1 MQKVRIPLTNFKY
14 GEVSP
19 SLYSRTDTELY
30 NQSAQRVEN
39 FFLRSE
45 GGLIKR
51 PALEHIYKFADITV
65 NTAKVQQAR
74 LLPFIFSDD
83 ERYIVSLEHQK
94 VRVFLI
100 HPTTGVVS
108 LTATI
113 TQDVSSNTL
122 KFDHDYIHEY
132 TFAQAG
138 DVMFICHPLF
148 IPQQLVRTSLSTF
161 QIEPFVF
168 DQKSDDKQI
177 YQPYYNFQKSGVTL
191 DPSATSGSGVTL
203 TTSSAYWD
211 TSSPSL
217 HIGTTVRYNGAE
229 IEITAVTNNTTATGT
244 ILDQLSTALDVAPFR
259 TEQGSANVEVTMVN
273 HGLSVGDSITI
284 SGSATTGGIA
294 NTNLNG
300 TRSVASIVDDDRFV
314 FAAAA
319 SATGSEDGGGTPKI
333 VSHAPITTWDEQSF
347 SALRGYPAA
356 VAFHENRLVFGGT
369 IAQPD
374 ALFLSKSGKY
384 YNFDVGSAADND
396 SIQVTASIGE
406 INQIRHVV
414 SNRDLQV
421 FTASSEMYLPAF
433 QNQPMTPTNVQVR
446 RQTSFG
452 CGFEKPVVFDGGTV
466 FTQKGGAIVREYLF
480 SDKEAAYTATPI
492 SLVSSH
498 LIKTPIERNV
508 FNGALDRS
516 ESYLFITNADGTI
529 AVFNSNR
536 AENRAGWTEFTCAGT
551 FVSTCTI
558 DDRVFAN
565 VIFNLGDGTNK
576 HVLCEFVANKNT
588 DMSTVFTGSSGVF
601 DVSSDFNN
609 GAVVQVVNG
618 NNYVGQFTV
627 ASGNVDV
634 SSVDATLSSAEIG
647 FNYSVT
653 LKTNPIDSPTAS
665 GPLTG
670 IARGVTSVFV
680 DLNNTLSVK
689 VNETN
694 LIIRN
699 VTDDLSQQQQ
709 PFTGKHEFRL
719 LGYSADPQV
728 TITQSAPLPL
738 QVNGLVAEL
747 VF

>member
-1 MQKVRIPLTNFKY
+1 MQKVRVPLTNFKY

-39 FFLRSE
+39 FFLRAE
-45 GGLIKR
+45 GGVIKR
-51 PALEHIYKFADITV
+51 PALEKIYQFDITV
-65 NTAKVQQAR
+65 DGTKVQQAR

-83 ERYIVSLEHQK
+83 EQYVVSLEHQK

-100 HPTTGVVS
+100 NPTTGAVA
-108 LTATI
+108 LTATL
-113 TQDVSSNTL
+113 TQDINSQTL
-122 KFDHDYIHEY
+122 KFDHDFIHEY

-138 DVMFICHPLF
+138 DVMFICHPTF
-148 IPQQLVRTSLSTF
+148 MPQQLIRTSLSSF
-161 QIEPFVF
+161 QVEPFVF
-168 DQKSDDKQI
+168 DQKSDNKQI
-177 YQPYYNFQKSGVTL
+177 YQPYFNFQKSGVTL
-191 DPSATSGSGVTL
+191 DVSKTSGTGATL
-203 TTSSAYWD
+203 TTGSAYWD
-211 TSSPSL
+211 TSSPSK
-217 HIGTTVRYNGAE
+217 HIGTTIRYNGAE
-229 IEITAVTNNTTATGT
+229 IEITGVTNSTVATGD
-244 ILDQLSTALDVAPFR
+244 ILDTLTVSLDVAPFK

-273 HGLSVGDSITI
+273 HGLSVGDSIVI
-284 SGSATTGGIA
+284 AGAATVGGIA

-300 TRSVASIVDDDRFV
+300 TRSVSAITDDDRFV

-319 SATGSEDGGGTPKI
+319 NATGSEDGGGAPK
-333 VSHAPITTWDEQSF
+333 VQSHAPITTWDEQSF
-347 SALRGYPAA
+347 SSLRGFPAA
-356 VAFHENRLVFGGT
+356 VAFHENRLVFAGT
-369 IAQPD
+369 VAQPD
-374 ALFLSKSGKY
+374 AIFLSKSGKY
-384 YNFDVGSAADND
+384 YNFDVGTAADND

-452 CGFEKPVVFDGGTV
+452 SGFQRPVVFDGATV
-466 FTQKGGAIVREYLF
+466 FTQKGGAIVREFLF
-480 SDKEAAYTATPI
+480 SDGEAAYVASPI
-492 SLVSSH
+492 STVSSH
-498 LIKTPIERNV
+498 LIKTPIEQNV
-508 FNGALDRS
+508 FNGALNRS

-536 AENRAGWTEFTCAGT
+536 AEKRAGWTEFTCAGT
-551 FVSTCTI
+551 FISTCTI

-565 VIFNLGDGTNK
+565 VVFDIGGAEK
-576 HVLCEFVANKNT
+576 HVLCEFVATKNT
-588 DMSTVFTGSSGVF
+588 DMSTVYSGTAGVF
-601 DVSSDFNN
+601 DVSANFNN
-609 GAVVQVVNG
+609 NSIVQVIDG
-618 NNYVGQFTV
+618 NNYIGEFTV
-627 ASGNVDV
+627 TSGNVDV
-634 SSVDATLSSAEIG
+634 SAVDNTLTTVEIG
-647 FNYSVT
+647 FNFNVT
-653 LKTNPIDSPTAS
+653 LTTNPIDAPIAG

-670 IARGVTSVFV
+670 IPRGVTSVFV

-689 VNETN
+689 VNDTN

-699 VTDDLSQQQQ
+699 VTDDLSLQQQ

-738 QVNGLVAEL
+738 QINGLIAEL